1 MTMNIAFFSKQLP
14 SDRPNG
20 VSVQVDRLAGALVD
34 RGHAVTCFSFS
45 PRPEA
50 ARYNHVPLSWGVASR
65 AWKKFVPALE
75 FSKINKQSFDICHF
89 HGDDYLC
96 RGPMNRVRTFY
107 GSALFEALHATA
119 RPGRFLYQVLFYT
132 LEWLSFFRGGAFVAI
147 SSSTRRA
154 LPLVGYVVP
163 CGVPLD
169 RYAPPPVS
177 MKSAHPSLL
186 FIGDFNSR
194 KQGGVLLSAFV
205 NNVLPRFPKATLTV
219 VGPESVTADHVRCL
233 GRVAERDLINEYRK
247 AWVYCLPSS
256 YEGFGV
262 PAIEAMACGTA
273 VVAVANAGTRELI
286 KNGVDGVLCNRSGL
300 GDAINNVLENA
311 ELRDMLVRNGLDKA
325 KDYDMRDIAGRY
337 EAIYEKTMAAG
348 R

>member
-1 MTMNIAFFSKQLP
+1 
-14 SDRPNG
+14 
-20 VSVQVDRLAGALVD
+20 
-34 RGHAVTCFSFS
+34 
-45 PRPEA
+45 
-50 ARYNHVPLSWGVASR
+50 
-65 AWKKFVPALE
+65 
-75 FSKINKQSFDICHF
+75 
-89 HGDDYLC
+89 
-96 RGPMNRVRTFY
+96 
-107 GSALFEALHATA
+107 
-119 RPGRFLYQVLFYT
+119 
-132 LEWLSFFRGGAFVAI
+132 
-147 SSSTRRA
+147 
-154 LPLVGYVVP
+154 
-163 CGVPLD
+163 
-169 RYAPPPVS
+169 
-177 MKSAHPSLL
+177 
-186 FIGDFNSR
+186 
-194 KQGGVLLSAFV
+194 
-205 NNVLPRFPKATLTV
+205 LTV